1 MAMPLR
7 RLPGF
12 LARAAA
18 PAAVALGAA
27 AAANWNAT
35 YAAVTR
41 QPNFPDV
48 NHATPWAALSP
59 KLGDGVI
66 AAGPARIVAI
76 VVACA
81 CAVAAGRRW
90 HAARGAE
97 WDNGTFYDVLWWAA
111 FALALR
117 CAFEPVVVSYYLWP
131 ALAVALVVASESWSR
146 LIPAGIVASVLTGV
160 SQGAWHG
167 IWTWWAPMMILL
179 ALTLLFARIPLP
191 WPARRPGELRAMGS
205 GGVPPDGQSA
215 PPDQHNLGVG
225 PLGYFDAEGDEAERA
240 GDAG

>member
-41 QPNFPDV
+41 QPNFPDI
-48 NHATPWAALSP
+48 NHPTPWAALSP
-59 KLGDGVI
+59 HMGEGVI

-146 LIPAGIVASVLTGV
+146 LIPAGIVAAVLTFV
-160 SQGAWHG
+160 SQSAWHG
-167 IWTWWAPMMILL
+167 AWTWWAPMTALL
-179 ALTLLFARIPLP
+179 ALTLLLARFPLP
-191 WPARRPGELRAMGS
+191 WRRRTAEPAS
-205 GGVPPDGQSA
+205 G
-215 PPDQHNLGVG
+215 
-225 PLGYFDAEGDEAERA
+225 A
-240 GDAG
+240 G